1 LAVEGHKF
9 SARASLTHEL
19 NIFPSLVV
27 SLNRILSDN
36 KLQTIE
42 REAFSG
48 LRSLKRLVL
57 QNNGLKSLPV
67 EALESIEGLTS
78 L

>member
-1 LAVEGHKF
+1 
-9 SARASLTHEL
+9 
-19 NIFPSLVV
+19 
-27 SLNRILSDN
+27 LSDN

-67 EALESIEGLTS
+67 EALESVESLTS